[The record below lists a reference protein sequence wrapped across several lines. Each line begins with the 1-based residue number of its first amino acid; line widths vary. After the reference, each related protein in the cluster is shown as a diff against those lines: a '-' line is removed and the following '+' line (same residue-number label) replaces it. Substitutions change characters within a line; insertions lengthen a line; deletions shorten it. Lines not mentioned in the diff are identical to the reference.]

1 MGVVTHLPGE
11 PVVPGLHTQR
21 GGVPV
26 ESDGQDG
33 GGLVAQ
39 FGHTPVVPGGQTFG
53 LHAPGAPL
61 VPGLQRQ
68 LGNVPIES
76 DGQAC
81 GVVQFGHVPT

>member
-1 MGVVTHLPGE
+1 M
-11 PVVPGLHTQR
+11 PGLHRQF

-26 ESDGQDG
+26 ESDGLDG
-33 GGLVAQ
+33 GGVVAQ
-39 FGHTPVVPGGQTFG
+39 FGHTPVLPGGHTFG
-53 LHAPGAPL
+53 LQAPGTPL

-68 LGNVPIES
+68 LGKLPTES